1 MLVPVTSS
9 WSVKLPETYARIGI
23 SRGPPRGQRGYR
35 LYRPLMPGS
44 WFMSVTATEFRRLY
58 MAQLETLDPQA
69 VLQGLAAL
77 AGGRT
82 PALLCFEKPPP
93 DPAWCHRG
101 LVSAWFWER
110 LRVRITEYGHEDAGS
125 GWAHPKLPAAWR
137 NPPRHAARR
146 SEA

>member
-1 MLVPVTSS
+1 MPVPVTSS

-23 SRGPPRGQRGYR
+23 SRGPPRGQHGYR

-44 WFMSVTATEFRRLY
+44 WFKSATATEFRRLY
-58 MAQLETLDPQA
+58 MDQLAALDPQA
-69 VLQGLAAL
+69 VLQDLAAL

-82 PALLCFEKPPP
+82 PVLLCFERPPP
-93 DPAWCHRG
+93 NPAWCHRG
-101 LVSAWFWER
+101 LVSVWFWDR
-110 LRVRITEYGHEDAGS
+110 LHVRIAEYGHEEAGW

-137 NPPRHAARR
+137 NPGRRTGRR